1 MACAVVRSG
10 RFSMYDHGFW
20 NNIRIYSSLFP
31 PEYDVSAIPATLP
44 ILLAHGG
51 NDALADPD
59 DVADLVTKLQ
69 GTPQVLYLPQ
79 YAHADFVMGTTASTD
94 VYTPIIAF
102 FQA

>member
-1 MACAVVRSG
+1 
-10 RFSMYDHGFW
+10 MYDHGFW
-20 NNIRIYSSLFP
+20 NNLKRYSSLFP
-31 PEYDVSAIPATLP
+31 PEYDVSAIPAKLP

-59 DVADLVTKLQ
+59 DVAELIQKLQ
-69 GTPQVLYLPQ
+69 QPPEVIFLPR
-79 YAHADFVMGTTASTD
+79 YAHADFVMGTNASTD